1 MITREAYI
9 EKIAKDARE
18 IHDNVPDESSY
29 KQENHI
35 EPLHTKAAWNV
46 AALLRHALE
55 EMIALE
61 LDLNLIWDSWLEYH
75 RAKYG
80 SITAELL
87 MQLHDADY
95 ARGIIALDP
104 RELELDADPLGHYF
118 MYVMTMY
125 TYTKATSHNIQSGEA
140 SLLYQYLINVQEALA
155 LEWFIDMPTDAILAY
170 AELFSISHDFDDL
183 MLVDENEQ

>member
-1 MITREAYI
+1 
-9 EKIAKDARE
+9 
-18 IHDNVPDESSY
+18 
-29 KQENHI
+29 
-35 EPLHTKAAWNV
+35 
-46 AALLRHALE
+46 
-55 EMIALE
+55 
-61 LDLNLIWDSWLEYH
+61 
-75 RAKYG
+75 
-80 SITAELL
+80 

-170 AELFSISHDFDDL
+170 AELFSINHNFDDL

>member
-75 RAKYG
+75 RAK
-80 SITAELL
+80 
-87 MQLHDADY
+87 
-95 ARGIIALDP
+95 
-104 RELELDADPLGHYF
+104 
-118 MYVMTMY
+118 
-125 TYTKATSHNIQSGEA
+125 
-140 SLLYQYLINVQEALA
+140 
-155 LEWFIDMPTDAILAY
+155 
-170 AELFSISHDFDDL
+170 
-183 MLVDENEQ
+183 